1 MTTTIG
7 TDDAGADRASG
18 SLPDGW
24 PKLSKSAATSEG
36 VHQALREAILSQFLE
51 PGTRL
56 AEEEVAGRFGISR
69 TPVRE
74 AILRLEAEGLAE
86 RNSGRTAFVSE
97 LRPQE
102 ILEIYEVRAA
112 IDGLAAELA
121 ATRIEPPALAGL
133 EWTNQRMAVA
143 GEAGDYATMAS
154 LNLEFHEQLARASGN
169 AFLLQMLVAVHDRVR
184 RFPGTTFSHGERWRL
199 AIGEHEQILEALKAH
214 DPTASGQRA
223 KLHLHNARDVRIA
236 SLPEH

>member
-1 MTTTIG
+1 MTTTAG
-7 TDDAGADRASG
+7 TDGADRSTT
-18 SLPDGW
+18 LPGVW

-36 VHQALREAILSQFLE
+36 VHQALREAILSQFLQ

-97 LRPQE
+97 LRPSE

-121 ATRIEPPALAGL
+121 ASRIEPPALAGL
-133 EWTNQRMAVA
+133 EWSNQRMAAA
-143 GEAGDYATMAS
+143 GEAGDYPTMAS
-154 LNLEFHEQLARASGN
+154 INLDFHEQLARASGN

-184 RFPGTTFSHGERWRL
+184 RFPGTTFSHGARWRL
-199 AIGEHEQILEALKAH
+199 AIGEHDAILEALKAH
-214 DPTASGQRA
+214 DPKASGELA
-223 KLHLHNARDVRIA
+223 KLHLHNARDVRIL
-236 SLPEH
+236 SLKH